1 MQQVKQ
7 PPPPL
12 RLFVPDVPVALEKVI
27 LRTLEKNPTRRFQS
41 AEALAQALTAAWAAK
56 STADA
61 ATQASHE
68 VHPAPTAPVP
78 LRIMLA
84 DDHTVLRKTLINLL
98 SQRDE
103 FIVVG
108 EAGDG
113 QTALDLALQI
123 QPDVLLL
130 DLNMPIKGGLDILP
144 DIRRQA
150 PNVKVLVLTGREEDW
165 YIMRALRAGAHGYI
179 LKSSN
184 ESELMDGIIKVTQ
197 GHMVLGQGVAE
208 KVVTGMLRLP
218 NDPQKLTDSERQI
231 LLLIAGGFDNEQISE
246 RLGLPMPDFVEALA
260 RAMDKMKAKDRHAAA
275 LQALRNGDIL
285 LDELQTLTQMGS

>member
-1 MQQVKQ
+1 
-7 PPPPL
+7 
-12 RLFVPDVPVALEKVI
+12 
-27 LRTLEKNPTRRFQS
+27 
-41 AEALAQALTAAWAAK
+41 
-56 STADA
+56 
-61 ATQASHE
+61 
-68 VHPAPTAPVP
+68 
-78 LRIMLA
+78 MLA

-150 PNVKVLVLTGREEDW
+150 PNIKVLVLTGRDEDW
-165 YIMRALRAGAHGYI
+165 YITQALRAGAHGYL
-179 LKSSN
+179 LKSSS
-184 ESELMDGIIKVTQ
+184 ESDLIDGIIKVTQ
-197 GHMVLGQGVAE
+197 GHLVLGQGVAE

-218 NDPQKLTDSERQI
+218 DDPQKLTDSERQI